1 MRLNNK
7 IGLGTVQFGIPYGVT
22 NSNGQTPA
30 DEVSRI
36 LRYASANGIDT
47 LDTASAY
54 GNAEETLGQNDLNR
68 FKIVSKFLSAEN
80 YMPISAQFTKSL
92 QNLKMNSLYGYL
104 AHRPLALLDNEKEWE
119 TLLGLKQQGKVQKIG
134 FSLNSVNELERLL
147 DKGCFPDLIQVPF
160 NYFDNRF
167 APLMQELK
175 SKGCE
180 IHTRSAFLQGLFFA
194 DTTKLPAFF
203 DGVKEQINALQNDFG
218 TNLSGALLKY
228 TLSLPYIDKVI
239 MGVENLEQLQNNITG
254 IDSALLMPE
263 NKNIIS
269 DTLLMPSNWPK

>member
-1 MRLNNK
+1 MTLNNK

-30 DEVSRI
+30 DEVTKI
-36 LRYASANGIDT
+36 LQYASANAIDT

-54 GNAEETLGQNDLNR
+54 GNAEETLGQNNLAP

-80 YMPISAQFTKSL
+80 SAPVLDQFEQTLK
-92 QNLKMNSLYGYL
+92 NLKVESLYGYL
-104 AHRPLALLDNEKEWE
+104 AHRPMALLDNPDEWE
-119 TLLGLKQQGKVQKIG
+119 TLLDLKQQKKVEKIG
-134 FSLNSVNELERLL
+134 FSLNAVNELELLL

-167 APLMQELK
+167 ANLMQELK

-194 DTTKLPAFF
+194 DTTRLPVFF
-203 DGVKEQINALQNDFG
+203 DAVKPQIDALKRRFG
-218 TNLSGALLKY
+218 THLSGALLKY
-228 TLSLPYIDKVI
+228 TLSLPFVDKVV
-239 MGVENLEQLQNNITG
+239 MGVENLEQLKNNITD
-254 IDSALLMPE
+254 IDSAPDMSE
-263 NKNIIS
+263 NTNS
-269 DTLLMPSNWPK
+269 VSETLLMPSNWPK